1 MKRRR
6 QIELLKLQ
14 QVEQTHGRPAR
25 HRLRRTRRRRQGR
38 HHSAIH
44 GASQPRSARVVALEK
59 PTESEKS
66 QWYFQRYVTH
76 LPTAGEMV
84 LFDRSWYNRAGV
96 ETVMGF
102 CTPEQYAEFIRQ
114 APAFEEMLVRRR
126 DSSHQVLVL
135 GVAGRATHPVR
146 DPARRPAAALEVL

>member
-1 MKRRR
+1 M
-6 QIELLKLQ
+6 EHLN
-14 QVEQTHGRPAR
+14 
-25 HRLRRTRRRRQGR
+25 
-38 HHSAIH
+38 
-44 GASQPRSARVVALEK
+44 PRGARVVALEK

-102 CTPEQYAEFIRQ
+102 CTPEQYAEFMRQ
-114 APAFEEMLVRRR
+114 APAFEEMLVNEGIHLTKFWFSVSPAEQRTGSRSGASTRFGTGSSLTWTWNRYVGRTTTRRR
-126 DSSHQVLVL
+126 
-135 GVAGRATHPVR
+135 RRKCFATRIPTTPR
-146 DPARRPAAALEVL
+146 GSL